1 MAEGVKAKKGTKKT
15 GRRESERREKKKMII
30 RISFSRPRTPVL
42 YKIAAGSLR
51 L

>member
-15 GRRESERREKKKMII
+15 GRRENERRERKKII
-30 RISFSRPRTPVL
+30 RISFSRPRTPV
-42 YKIAAGSLR
+42 YIKIAAGSLR